1 MFKYKAVMVP
11 MGIILAT
18 QLQGLTLK
26 EATVQTLENNPA
38 IMERMKNY
46 NATQQDV
53 RIAKAGYYPT
63 LDLQAGIGYQ
73 DISNSVTGFEKK
85 AQDIYETSL
94 VFNQNLFNGLST
106 TYQVSTHEAR
116 VMGAAYSFI
125 EKANDVSFQL
135 TNTYINVLRERELLD
150 ISVQNIEINE
160 KIFDK
165 VATLYE
171 SGMTTLSEQQKIDS
185 SLSLARSNY
194 FVAQNNFKDSQ
205 YSFKKNLGRFIDPEV
220 LVTPEFS
227 GMIPE
232 SKADAQQYALRN
244 NPSIRISDY
253 DLKVAQEDYKE
264 KRGRYMPNLDAE
276 VRQGLNSNLNG
287 VEGDEDDFRAM
298 LILSYNLYRGG
309 ADDAEVQKRMSI
321 INKEVAYR
329 SDLKRQVMEGFDLS
343 WTAYEELQNQLVHL
357 QKYKEFSLKTLVLY
371 SDEYDMGRR
380 TLLDLLAAQNDLIS
394 AKKQLVNA
402 KYDLLFAKYRILDSM
417 GMMVQEIM
425 GDTDSLYSR
434 VGLGSQ
440 DLEYEDTL
448 PVSLDSDADLVSD
461 LQDICQNSDSK
472 IISDLYGC
480 EDKSKEFD
488 RVATLSY
495 EDDRL
500 QEESNKALD
509 AFIKNYKDLGS
520 SANILIVSHVAAS
533 DDDESDMNASIVQA
547 QNVRDYML
555 DSNISS
561 ERIITDPKGSM
572 ELLWT
577 QDKDEGIEKNRRT
590 DIIMMTELEQAVVTP
605 SAAVVNDNAVAEE
618 TQLENIK
625 ASDLEI
631 EEVAVVAVA
640 AVEDTPVAVADYT
653 GESVYG
659 PVIIMGT
666 FNKRD
671 AAHEFA
677 RKFENISDTHAVVEA
692 AKGRY
697 NVKLI
702 VTDETQIQNAL
713 SKATQSVPDA
723 WYAGVQTVVVDR

>member
-1 MFKYKAVMVP
+1 MFKYKALLIP
-11 MGIILAT
+11 TGIILAT

-63 LDLQAGIGYQ
+63 LDLQAGVGYQ

-205 YSFKKNLGRFIDPEV
+205 YSFKKNLGRFVDPAV
-220 LVTPEFS
+220 LVVPEFS
-227 GMIPE
+227 GIIPE
-232 SKADAQQYALRN
+232 NKADAQQYALRN

-253 DLKVAQEDYKE
+253 DLKVAQENYKE

-343 WTAYEELQNQLVHL
+343 WTAYEELQNQLIHL

-417 GMMVQEIM
+417 GLMVQEIM

-472 IISDLYGC
+472 IVSDLYGC
-480 EDKSKEFD
+480 EDKEKEFN

-495 EDDRL
+495 EKDNL
-500 QEESNKALD
+500 QSQSKESR
-509 AFIKNYKDLGS
+509 F
-520 SANILIVSHVAAS
+520 
-533 DDDESDMNASIVQA
+533 
-547 QNVRDYML
+547 
-555 DSNISS
+555 
-561 ERIITDPKGSM
+561 
-572 ELLWT
+572 
-577 QDKDEGIEKNRRT
+577 
-590 DIIMMTELEQAVVTP
+590 
-605 SAAVVNDNAVAEE
+605 
-618 TQLENIK
+618 
-625 ASDLEI
+625 
-631 EEVAVVAVA
+631 EEV
-640 AVEDTPVAVADYT
+640 
-653 GESVYG
+653 
-659 PVIIMGT
+659 
-666 FNKRD
+666 FR
-671 AAHEFA
+671 
-677 RKFENISDTHAVVEA
+677 R
-692 AKGRY
+692 
-697 NVKLI
+697 
-702 VTDETQIQNAL
+702 
-713 SKATQSVPDA
+713 
-723 WYAGVQTVVVDR
+723 

>member
-1 MFKYKAVMVP
+1 MFKYKELLIP

-38 IMERMKNY
+38 ITERMKNY

-63 LDLQAGIGYQ
+63 LDLQAGVGYQ

-135 TNTYINVLRERELLD
+135 TNTYINVLRERELLK
-150 ISVQNIEINE
+150 ISVENIEINE

-165 VATLYE
+165 VETLYN
-171 SGMTTLSEQQKIDS
+171 SGMTTLSEKQKIDS

-194 FVAQNNFKDSQ
+194 FVSQNNFKDAQ
-205 YSFKKNLGRFIDPEV
+205 YSFKKNLGRFVDPSV

-244 NPSIRISDY
+244 NPSIRIADY

-343 WTAYEELQNQLVHL
+343 WSAYEELQNQLVHL

-417 GMMVQEIM
+417 GVMVQEIM
-425 GDTDSLYSR
+425 GDTDTLYSR

-461 LQDICQNSDSK
+461 LQDICQNSDAK

-480 EDKSKEFD
+480 EDKQKEFD

-495 EDDRL
+495 EDENL
-500 QEESNKALD
+500 QSKSKEVLD
-509 AFIKNYKDLGS
+509 AFIKNYKDLGLN
-520 SANILIVSHVAAS
+520 ANILVVSHVAAS
-533 DDDESDMNASIVQA
+533 DDNISDMNASIVQA
-547 QNVRDYML
+547 DNIRQYLQEN
-555 DSNISS
+555 NISS
-561 ERIITDPKGSM
+561 DRIITEPKGSM

-577 QDKDEGIEKNRRT
+577 QDKDEGIKKNRRT
-590 DIIMMTELEQAVVTP
+590 DIIMMSEIEQA
-605 SAAVVNDNAVAEE
+605 AVSSNLAVKNDEPAVEKAQQEDI
-618 TQLENIK
+618 Q
-625 ASDLEI
+625 ASDMKV
-631 EEVAVVAVA
+631 EEVATDTATVSDNT
-640 AVEDTPVAVADYT
+640 ED
-653 GESVYG
+653 SIFG

-666 FNKRD
+666 FNEKDD
-671 AAHEFA
+671 AHAFA
-677 RKFENISDTHAVVEA
+677 EKFENISDTHTVVEVA
-692 AKGRY
+692 RGRY

-702 VTDETQIQNAL
+702 VNDETQIQDAL
-713 SKATQSVPDA
+713 SKAKESIPDA